1 MTHPAA
7 VAVAITSASSSI
19 APVDE
24 SALRDDVGASS
35 SEPQTDIE
43 VVVDGERS
51 AQTDPHLPLGDAEP
65 GECVICLGELD
76 DEEDITTTECNH
88 TFHTACVEEWLSK
101 DGRCPTCRRQ
111 LREVVPPPTMPA
123 LPFLPH
129 DAATRAS
136 LQNMAILMLESRRL
150 MMLATME
157 AALAVLVMSYIA
169 ELLAPALMIL
179 AAGVTFTG
187 ASNYLARSMGAA
199 RPLLAINAFYHIYIM
214 ISIVF
219 THQSVPFFSAEYSS
233 ARTILLSLGCV
244 AAMEISTARK
254 CAAFQVRLLHANP
267 AELRTLRT
275 SRRAHVGLAQRLIVL
290 VMLVLICA
298 PVVARWVC
306 GGSSAQEEQS
316 EQGMCQRR

>member
-157 AALAVLVMSYIA
+157 AALAVPRTRWNL
-169 ELLAPALMIL
+169 PK
-179 AAGVTFTG
+179 AAATG
-187 ASNYLARSMGAA
+187 RRSAACAA
-199 RPLLAINAFYHIYIM
+199 RRRLP
-214 ISIVF
+214 
-219 THQSVPFFSAEYSS
+219 P
-233 ARTILLSLGCV
+233 RTTSCEERTREC
-244 AAMEISTARK
+244 A
-254 CAAFQVRLLHANP
+254 CAAYFAGAR
-267 AELRTLRT
+267 
-275 SRRAHVGLAQRLIVL
+275 HVVHR
-290 VMLVLICA
+290 
-298 PVVARWVC
+298 
-306 GGSSAQEEQS
+306 
-316 EQGMCQRR
+316 